1 MAKDNPKLIISALK
15 SGKEMK
21 VSLRDMLTI
30 QQYAESVG
38 LKVEVVGRDKDQVTI
53 KAVSL

>member
-1 MAKDNPKLIISALK
+1 
-15 SGKEMK
+15 
-21 VSLRDMLTI
+21 MLTI